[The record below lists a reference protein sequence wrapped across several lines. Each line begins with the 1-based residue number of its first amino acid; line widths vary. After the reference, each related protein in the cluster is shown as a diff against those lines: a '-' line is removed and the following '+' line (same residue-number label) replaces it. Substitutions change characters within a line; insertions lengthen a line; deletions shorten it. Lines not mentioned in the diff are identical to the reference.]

1 MASVVSS
8 SSTAAATAAG
18 RAAPRPPTVG
28 QCPQCRHVGYV
39 PGRACPSCRHAQSV
53 SVALPLA
60 PRACLDALLLADL
73 DNGSAPLFSEYSLDA
88 DALTAAAVRAAALR
102 RAYAS
107 DIEPRLE
114 REPPVV
120 VALLLKQWL
129 FSMLTSPLLSH
140 SHAPRFVE
148 LAGDLERG
156 DVADRVA
163 KTLAELFQLI
173 APRSVALVDALA
185 AVLAR
190 LTDAAALHHA
200 ATALAPILLWPN
212 TSNDS
217 APPSLIEPAPGA
229 DALVLDVVIPVLQC
243 TVAVRLAHTA
253 TARDVIY
260 AATVQCGQI
269 DAMAA
274 YNGAFRLYLPPP
286 RNLLCEITAP
296 LAPFALTQFDGAV
309 VVPADQGALAQER
322 EERIAISTS
331 LWRFLANHHALVFNV
346 DATGSAAA
354 TPAADDDE
362 LSTVQQVNAA
372 TLRRSTDRLAA
383 RNALS
388 NADKITLLQKRFP
401 NTPTGSFEQVL
412 GEVQGDVNEAISLL
426 SLHRNYGNGSLQRS
440 NTLAS
445 ILPSPP
451 GVARPM
457 PKVPNAA
464 AAAPTPSPTPA
475 PAVKVP
481 AAMRPAAPLPPGVVA
496 APAAA
501 AAQSPKPQPRVF
513 SIKPVFSG
521 PPESQYQNASLVVP
535 PGAGDVRLDEHGGA
549 GPIYQAPSVIVPPL
563 HMQQQQMMMQGGA
576 PGLQPQQQPPQQQ
589 HPGGL
594 QPVYGPTAVA
604 AAAAMEME
612 RGKTIK
618 GAPGAAAPGAVA
630 AGGTIAPAK
639 GPNKFSKLMGKVRAA
654 VGGGGGG
661 GGGGA
666 AAGGGGTM
674 TDMPPVETMPSS
686 PLAHAATEVVHA
698 SVAGTVNGQLMLVTP
713 QGMVIKCQVPGCA
726 MAYRTQEELSFHER
740 KRHADLMSAMETGE
754 LSPRFG
760 SLKRSDAGT
769 SDDGATVVSDES
781 SQRSDVVVEE
791 QSAAATPAAAPVS
804 SKPKPVHLCKA
815 YYESAETYITVPVYE
830 STTPQDIIDFFRRRM
845 KFDGVVVV
853 HIRLALGERWRPD
866 ASVQL
871 LTSLG
876 LRKLTSATVE
886 LCNANGELLRGVVRG
901 KDPTPA
907 VPTPT
912 ALTPTVTT
920 HVAAAPVVTSARNLQ
935 YGGLPGEDSVDTST
949 TLSTGSARNYGTL
962 PPEDDDFVAEPVT
975 AIEPVVAVVAAPNR
989 PHYQRSVSAVHGSS
1003 LRANA
1008 SDKQY
1013 QSAALQKTAPLV
1025 VKVAFLSGTG
1035 EPSSMNYVVS
1045 KLSTSRAVVDA
1056 FVLKQRHAAPS
1067 DELLL
1072 RIAFA
1077 PQDAAHASSG
1087 QLLLCDDIP
1096 LLLTYSRMALE
1107 RAQFAIV
1114 IASTM
1119 QLCVVAATNEPAAA
1133 PMPVAAVPAAAP
1145 AAAPAVVPSRNKPL
1159 PPTPPAALAAPTRA
1173 VRKRSHSASSLPTV
1187 HYAGFGVPPDD
1198 PRPPRPARP
1207 RPGTV
1212 AFKDAAAIRAALAA
1226 GTEPQLP
1233 SQQRTRDPSM
1243 TLRIA
1248 FTARGGTLPR
1258 ARLPAAEDPY
1268 ASLPSLEELRKLQS
1282 AQMCDQCGMASA
1294 GAQVFNPGAE
1304 RTLFLCRPCAISVA
1318 DALGGDAL
1326 DHLERPEKP
1335 PRPTGGAIRKLPHQR

>member
-1 MASVVSS
+1 
-8 SSTAAATAAG
+8 
-18 RAAPRPPTVG
+18 
-28 QCPQCRHVGYV
+28 V
-39 PGRACPSCRHAQSV
+39 PGRACPSCRHAQAV

-73 DNGSAPLFSEYSLDA
+73 DSGSAPLFSEYSLDA
-88 DALTAAAVRAAALR
+88 DALTGAAVRAAALR
-102 RAYAS
+102 RAFAS

-140 SHAPRFVE
+140 AHAPRFVE
-148 LAGDLERG
+148 LAGDLERP
-156 DVADRVA
+156 DAADRVA
-163 KTLAELFQLI
+163 KTLGALFQLL
-173 APRSVALVDALA
+173 APRSVALIDALA

-190 LTDAAALHHA
+190 LTDAAALQHA

-229 DALVLDVVIPVLQC
+229 DALVLDVAIPVLQC
-243 TVAVRLAHTA
+243 TVAVRLAATA

-260 AATVQCGQI
+260 AATAQCGQI

-296 LAPFALTQFDGAV
+296 LAPFALTQYDGAV
-309 VVPADQGALAQER
+309 VVPADQGALALER
-322 EERIAISTS
+322 EERVAISTS
-331 LWRFLANHHALVFNV
+331 LWRFLANNHAHVFSS
-346 DATGSAAA
+346 DAAA
-354 TPAADDDE
+354 PPPTHAAPIVDDE
-362 LSTVQQVNAA
+362 LANNVQPVNSA

-388 NADKITLLQKRFP
+388 HADKVALLLKRFP

-426 SLHRNYGNGSLQRS
+426 SLHRNYGGGSLQRS

-445 ILPSPP
+445 ILPTPP
-451 GVARPM
+451 GTTRPM
-457 PKVPNAA
+457 PKVPAATTPAA
-464 AAAPTPSPTPA
+464 A
-475 PAVKVP
+475 KVP
-481 AAMRPAAPLPPGVVA
+481 AAMRPAAPLPPGVAA

-513 SIKPVFSG
+513 SIKPVFTG

-535 PGAGDVRLDEHGGA
+535 PGAGDVRLDDHA
-549 GPIYQAPSVIVPPL
+549 HGPIYQAPSVIVPPL
-563 HMQQQQMMMQGGA
+563 HIQQQQMMMQGGTVGA
-576 PGLQPQQQPPQQQ
+576 APPQQQ
-589 HPGGL
+589 QQQQQHAL
-594 QPVYGPTAVA
+594 QPVYGPASVA
-604 AAAAMEME
+604 AAAAIEME

-618 GAPGAAAPGAVA
+618 GAPP
-630 AGGTIAPAK
+630 PATAK
-639 GPNKFSKLMGKVRAA
+639 ANKFSKLMGKVRAA

-661 GGGGA
+661 GGGNNV
-666 AAGGGGTM
+666 
-674 TDMPPVETMPSS
+674 TDIPPHVETVPSS
-686 PLAHAATEVVHA
+686 PSTHGATEVVHA

-740 KRHADLMSAMETGE
+740 KRHADLLSAMETGE

-760 SLKRSDAGT
+760 SLKRSDAT
-769 SDDGATVVSDES
+769 ASDDGGTVASDES
-781 SQRSDVVVEE
+781 SQRSDVVDE
-791 QSAAATPAAAPVS
+791 QHQQQQQQQPAAAP
-804 SKPKPVHLCKA
+804 KPKPVHLCKA
-815 YYESAETYITVPVYE
+815 FYESAETYITVPVYE

-853 HIRLALGERWRPD
+853 QIRLALGERWRPD

-886 LCNANGELLRGVVRG
+886 LCNANGELLRGVVR
-901 KDPTPA
+901 DAATPA
-907 VPTPT
+907 P
-912 ALTPTVTT
+912 APTVT
-920 HVAAAPVVTSARNLQ
+920 SGRNLQ
-935 YGGLPGEDSVDTST
+935 YGGLPGEDSSEPPT
-949 TLSTGSARNYGTL
+949 TGSLRNYGTL
-962 PPEDDDFVAEPVT
+962 PPEDDDDDVDDTIAVT
-975 AIEPVVAVVAAPNR
+975 TVVAAAAPSR
-989 PHYQRSVSAVHGSS
+989 PQYQRSVSAVHGAT
-1003 LRANA
+1003 LRPE
-1008 SDKQY
+1008 QY
-1013 QSAALQKTAPLV
+1013 QSAALQKTTPLV
-1025 VKVAFLSGTG
+1025 VKVAFLSGAG
-1035 EPSSMNYVVS
+1035 EPTSMNFVVS

-1056 FVLKQRHAAPS
+1056 FVLKQRHSTPS

-1072 RIAFA
+1072 RIVFA

-1119 QLCVVAATNEPAAA
+1119 QLCMAAAAVAAPSEPAAA
-1133 PMPVAAVPAAAP
+1133 V
-1145 AAAPAVVPSRNKPL
+1145 RNNNKPL
-1159 PPTPPAALAAPTRA
+1159 PPTPPSALAPPPTRA

-1212 AFKDAAAIRAALAA
+1212 AFRDAAALRAALAA

-1233 SQQRTRDPSM
+1233 SQQRARDPNL

-1248 FTARGGTLPR
+1248 FTARGGGTVPR
-1258 ARLPAAEDPY
+1258 GARLPATEDPY

-1282 AQMCDQCGMASA
+1282 AQMCDQCGVASA

-1335 PRPTGGAIRKLPHQR
+1335 PRPVGRSTASKQQR